1 MICALSSCFINQHSP
16 CYLIML
22 HFNTVELHFSFFKP
36 FRRAGQVFGNCIS
49 SPQARNLLNGI
60 CHISW
65 LAFVNN
71 NDDWIMASD
80 NYSFVRTMKDMRLC
94 LKNWLSLLM
103 QLANKYSRSKTSWKN
118 IVFLWCKKP
127 KGLVS
132 LRLYIGLPETNQ
144 CQKKKK
150 NTHSP
155 VSFPFWCFIGLL
167 V

>member
-1 MICALSSCFINQHSP
+1 M
-16 CYLIML
+16 
-22 HFNTVELHFSFFKP
+22 
-36 FRRAGQVFGNCIS
+36 
-49 SPQARNLLNGI
+49 
-60 CHISW
+60 
-65 LAFVNN
+65 
-71 NDDWIMASD
+71 MASD
-80 NYSFVRTMKDMRLC
+80 NYPFVRTMKDMRLC

-150 NTHSP
+150 IHTRLFH
-155 VSFPFWCFIGLL
+155 FPIDVLL
-167 V
+167 ACWFKLGEEV